1 MALLSWLIVGLIG
14 GALGLYAAYR
24 TFPSG
29 AGEWIGA
36 LAVGVIGGWL
46 GGFILSLVGL
56 EAVGFIGSLVVAFLG
71 AWAIFYG
78 YRQKTHP
85 TEDRIERDRDRQPAG
100 HDREREGAGH
110 DR

>member
-36 LAVGVIGGWL
+36 LLIGVIGGWL
-46 GGFILSLVGL
+46 GGFVLSLIGL

-78 YRQKTHP
+78 YRRTTRT
-85 TEDRIERDRDRQPAG
+85 TEDRIEQDRDRQPAG
-100 HDREREGAGH
+100 RDRETAGH
-110 DR
+110 SR